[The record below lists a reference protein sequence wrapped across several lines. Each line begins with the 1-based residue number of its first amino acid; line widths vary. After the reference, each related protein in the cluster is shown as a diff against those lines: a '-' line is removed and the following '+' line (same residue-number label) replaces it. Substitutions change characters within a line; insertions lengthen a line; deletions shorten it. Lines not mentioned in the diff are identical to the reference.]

1 MKSTAKINANA
12 KQESPASALGG
23 VAADSP
29 EAGIAAE
36 LASSLRRLFAEIPD
50 APHRPSALATHLGV
64 NRVLISRTLGA
75 IALPNP
81 LDMLQRVPGPE
92 TLRGIVEAAVTKSAP
107 QTTAN
112 AAIDAIEQFS
122 RIIRDS
128 FGTRAALNAAIC
140 ANQPDMQ
147 RRLELDSRYRVFKGM
162 REHRGV
168 EAATWLS
175 TTFVAPN
182 HDNPAMLSATVLQ
195 GFIALRRL
203 RNDVPVNF
211 AFDAIGAVANA
222 HTDAVD
228 VPSSTL
234 SLEDLY
240 THKPAVLDVDT
251 IGGKMMYRLRQSG
264 LGKHALTDMLAMV
277 RVPEWRS
284 RFARPDRPL
293 VGPFAQPTAPVKLL
307 VFDLLAPAGTFTE
320 ESPLL
325 SVYAPSMR
333 GAANPNDSWRDIDRA
348 SVPETVEIYKPGEQ
362 SFEMPEIPNYRHM
375 LQRVAGEMRQ
385 DLDALQL
392 YRVRMAY
399 PVFGFQFV
407 ISLQLPPS
415 PAPIE

>member
-1 MKSTAKINANA
+1 MKSAAKINPNA
-12 KQESPASALGG
+12 KKG
-23 VAADSP
+23 SP
-29 EAGIAAE
+29 EATLAGVASDRPEVGIAAE
-36 LASSLRRLFAEIPD
+36 LAASLRRMFAEIPD
-50 APHRPSALATHLGV
+50 APRRPSALATHLGV
-64 NRVLISRTLGA
+64 SRVLISRTLGA

-92 TLRGIVEAAVTKSAP
+92 TLRGIVEAAVNKGAP
-107 QTTAN
+107 QTTAD

-162 REHRGV
+162 RELRGV

-175 TTFVAPN
+175 TTFVTRS
-182 HDNPAMLSATVLQ
+182 HDNPDMLSATVLQ

-203 RNDVPVNF
+203 RNDIPVNF

-240 THKPAVLDVDT
+240 TNKPAVLDVDNV
-251 IGGKMMYRLRQSG
+251 GGKMMYRLRQSG

-333 GAANPNDSWRDIDRA
+333 GAANPNDAWRDIDRA

-375 LQRVAGEMRQ
+375 LKRVAGEMRQ

-407 ISLQLPPS
+407 ISLHLPAG

>member
-1 MKSTAKINANA
+1 
-12 KQESPASALGG
+12 
-23 VAADSP
+23 V
-29 EAGIAAE
+29 
-36 LASSLRRLFAEIPD
+36 FAEIPD
-50 APHRPSALATHLGV
+50 APQRPSALAAHLGV
-64 NRVLISRTLGA
+64 SRVLISRTLGA
-75 IALPNP
+75 IALTNP
-81 LDMLQRVPGPE
+81 LDTLQRVPGPE
-92 TLRGIVEAAVTKSAP
+92 TLRGIVEAAVTQGVP
-107 QTTAN
+107 QPTAD

-128 FGTRAALNAAIC
+128 FGTRSALNAAIS

-162 REHRGV
+162 RELRGV

-175 TTFVAPN
+175 TTFVTRS
-182 HDNPAMLSATVLQ
+182 HDNPDMLSATVLQ

-203 RNDVPVNF
+203 RNDLPVTF

-240 THKPAVLDVDT
+240 TNKPAVLDVDNV
-251 IGGKMMYRLRQSG
+251 GGKMMYRLRRSG

-284 RFARPDRPL
+284 RFARPERPL
-293 VGPFAQPTAPVKLL
+293 GPFAQPTAPVKLL

-333 GAANPNDSWRDIDRA
+333 GAANPNDAWRDIDRA

-362 SFEMPEIPNYRHM
+362 SFEMPEIPNYRRM
-375 LQRVAGEMRQ
+375 LTRVAGEMRQ

-407 ISLQLPPS
+407 ISLHLPS
-415 PAPIE
+415 GPATIE

>member
-1 MKSTAKINANA
+1 LKSTAKITANT
-12 KQESPASALGG
+12 KQGSPTSALGG
-23 VAADSP
+23 VASDPA
-29 EAGIAAE
+29 EVGIAAE
-36 LASSLRRLFAEIPD
+36 LASSLRRLFVEIPD
-50 APHRPSALATHLGV
+50 APRRPSALATHLGV
-64 NRVLISRTLGA
+64 SRVLISRTLGA

-92 TLRGIVEAAVTKSAP
+92 TLRGIVEAAVTKGAP
-107 QTTAN
+107 QTTAD
-112 AAIDAIEQFS
+112 AAINAIEQFS

-162 REHRGV
+162 RELRGV

-251 IGGKMMYRLRQSG
+251 MGGKMMYRLRQSG

-333 GAANPNDSWRDIDRA
+333 GAANPNDAWRDIDRA
-348 SVPETVEIYKPGEQ
+348 SVPETVEIFKPGEQ
-362 SFEMPEIPNYRHM
+362 SFEMPEIPNYRQM
-375 LQRVAGEMRQ
+375 LARVAGEMRQ

-407 ISLQLPPS
+407 ISLHLPAG

>member
-1 MKSTAKINANA
+1 MKSAAKTNPNAQQGSRDSTLA
-12 KQESPASALGG
+12 G
-23 VAADSP
+23 VGSDRP
-29 EAGIAAE
+29 EVGIAAG

-162 REHRGV
+162 RELRGV

-333 GAANPNDSWRDIDRA
+333 GAANPNDAWRDIDRA
-348 SVPETVEIYKPGEQ
+348 SVPETVEIFKPGEQ

-407 ISLQLPPS
+407 ISLHLPAG

>member
-1 MKSTAKINANA
+1 MKSTAKINGNA
-12 KQESPASALGG
+12 KQESHASALSG

-50 APHRPSALATHLGV
+50 ARHRPSALATHLGV

-92 TLRGIVEAAVTKSAP
+92 TLRGIVEAAVTKGAP
-107 QTTAN
+107 QTTAD

-162 REHRGV
+162 RELRGV

-211 AFDAIGAVANA
+211 AFDSIGAVANA
-222 HTDAVD
+222 HTNAVD
-228 VPSSTL
+228 VPASTL

-251 IGGKMMYRLRQSG
+251 MGGKMMYRLRQSG

-333 GAANPNDSWRDIDRA
+333 GAANPNDAWRDIDRA

-407 ISLQLPPS
+407 ISLHLPPS

>member
-50 APHRPSALATHLGV
+50 VRRRPSALATHLGV
-64 NRVLISRTLGA
+64 SRVLISRTLGA

-92 TLRGIVEAAVTKSAP
+92 TLRGIVEAAVTKGAP
-107 QTTAN
+107 QTTAD

-162 REHRGV
+162 RELRGV

-211 AFDAIGAVANA
+211 AFDSIGAVANA
-222 HTDAVD
+222 HTNAVD
-228 VPSSTL
+228 VPASTL

-333 GAANPNDSWRDIDRA
+333 GAANPNDAWRDIDRA

-375 LQRVAGEMRQ
+375 LTRVAGEMRL

>member
-50 APHRPSALATHLGV
+50 VRRRPSALATHLGV
-64 NRVLISRTLGA
+64 SRVLISRTLGA

-92 TLRGIVEAAVTKSAP
+92 TLRGIVEAAVTKGAP
-107 QTTAN
+107 QTTAD

-162 REHRGV
+162 RELRGV

-211 AFDAIGAVANA
+211 AFDSIGAVANA
-222 HTDAVD
+222 HTNAVD
-228 VPSSTL
+228 VPASTL
-234 SLEDLY
+234 LLEDLY

-251 IGGKMMYRLRQSG
+251 MGGKMMYRLRQSG

-333 GAANPNDSWRDIDRA
+333 GAANPNDAWRDIDRA

-375 LQRVAGEMRQ
+375 LTRVAGEMRL

>member
-1 MKSTAKINANA
+1 M
-12 KQESPASALGG
+12 
-23 VAADSP
+23 AADSP

-50 APHRPSALATHLGV
+50 VRRRPSALATHLGV
-64 NRVLISRTLGA
+64 SRVLISRTLGA

-92 TLRGIVEAAVTKSAP
+92 TLRGIVEAAVTKGAP
-107 QTTAN
+107 QTTAD

-147 RRLELDSRYRVFKGM
+147 RRLELESRYRVFKGM
-162 REHRGV
+162 RELRGV

-211 AFDAIGAVANA
+211 AFDSIGAVANA
-222 HTDAVD
+222 HTNAVD
-228 VPSSTL
+228 VPASTL
-234 SLEDLY
+234 LLEDLY

-251 IGGKMMYRLRQSG
+251 MGGKMMYRLRQSG

-333 GAANPNDSWRDIDRA
+333 GAANPNDAWRDIDRA
-348 SVPETVEIYKPGEQ
+348 LVPETVEIYKPGEQ

-375 LQRVAGEMRQ
+375 LTRVAGEMRL

>member
-1 MKSTAKINANA
+1 MLKSTANNPRNGPLPTVAGNAETPEGVIA
-12 KQESPASALGG
+12 RAL
-23 VAADSP
+23 AT
-29 EAGIAAE
+29 
-36 LASSLRRLFAEIPD
+36 SLRRVFAEIPD
-50 APHRPSALATHLGV
+50 APQRPSALAAHLSV
-64 NRVLISRTLGA
+64 SRVLISRTLGA
-75 IALPNP
+75 IALTNP
-81 LDMLQRVPGPE
+81 LDTLQRVPGPE
-92 TLRGIVEAAVTKSAP
+92 TLRGIVEAAVTQGVP
-107 QTTAN
+107 QPTAD

-128 FGTRAALNAAIC
+128 FGTRSALNAAIS

-162 REHRGV
+162 RELRGV

-175 TTFVAPN
+175 TTFVTRS
-182 HDNPAMLSATVLQ
+182 HDNPDMLSATVLQ

-203 RNDVPVNF
+203 RNDIPVTF

-240 THKPAVLDVDT
+240 TNKPAVLDVDNV
-251 IGGKMMYRLRQSG
+251 GGKMMYRLRQSG

-277 RVPEWRS
+277 RVPAWRS
-284 RFARPDRPL
+284 RFARPERPL

-333 GAANPNDSWRDIDRA
+333 GAANPNDAWRDIDRA
-348 SVPETVEIYKPGEQ
+348 AVPETVEIYKPGEQ
-362 SFEMPEIPNYRHM
+362 SFEMPEIPNYRRM
-375 LQRVAGEMRQ
+375 LTRVAGEMRQ

-407 ISLQLPPS
+407 ISLHLPPG
-415 PAPIE
+415 PATIE

>member
-1 MKSTAKINANA
+1 MLKSTANNPRNGTLPTVAGNAETPEGVIA
-12 KQESPASALGG
+12 RAL
-23 VAADSP
+23 AT
-29 EAGIAAE
+29 
-36 LASSLRRLFAEIPD
+36 SLRRVFAEIPD
-50 APHRPSALATHLGV
+50 APQRPSALAAHLSV
-64 NRVLISRTLGA
+64 SRVLISRTLGA
-75 IALPNP
+75 IALTNP
-81 LDMLQRVPGPE
+81 LDTLQRVPGPE
-92 TLRGIVEAAVTKSAP
+92 TLRGIVEAAVTQGVP
-107 QTTAN
+107 QPTAD

-128 FGTRAALNAAIC
+128 FGTRSALNAAIS

-162 REHRGV
+162 RELRGV

-175 TTFVAPN
+175 TTFVTRS
-182 HDNPAMLSATVLQ
+182 HDNPDMLSATVLQ

-203 RNDVPVNF
+203 RNDIPVTF

-240 THKPAVLDVDT
+240 TNKPAVLDVDNV
-251 IGGKMMYRLRQSG
+251 GGKMMYRLRQSG

-277 RVPEWRS
+277 RVPAWRS
-284 RFARPDRPL
+284 RFARPERPL

-333 GAANPNDSWRDIDRA
+333 GAANPNDAWRDIDRA
-348 SVPETVEIYKPGEQ
+348 AVPETVEIYKPGEQ
-362 SFEMPEIPNYRHM
+362 SFEMPEIPNYRRM
-375 LQRVAGEMRQ
+375 LTRVAGEMRQ

-407 ISLQLPPS
+407 ISLHLPPG
-415 PAPIE
+415 PATIE

>member
-12 KQESPASALGG
+12 EQGSPASARGG
-23 VAADSP
+23 VASDSP

-36 LASSLRRLFAEIPD
+36 LAFSLRRLFAAIPD
-50 APHRPSALATHLGV
+50 VPHRPSALATHLGV
-64 NRVLISRTLGA
+64 SRVLISRTLGA

-92 TLRGIVEAAVTKSAP
+92 TLRGIVEAAVNKGAP
-107 QTTAN
+107 QATAD

-162 REHRGV
+162 RELRGV

-175 TTFVAPN
+175 TTFVTRS
-182 HDNPAMLSATVLQ
+182 HDNPDMLSATVLQ

-203 RNDVPVNF
+203 RNDIPVNF

-240 THKPAVLDVDT
+240 TNKPAVLDVDNV
-251 IGGKMMYRLRQSG
+251 GGKMMYRLRQSG

-284 RFARPDRPL
+284 RFTRPERPL

-333 GAANPNDSWRDIDRA
+333 GAANPNDAWRDIDRA
-348 SVPETVEIYKPGEQ
+348 SVPETVEIFKPGEQ
-362 SFEMPEIPNYRHM
+362 SFEMPEIPNYRQM
-375 LQRVAGEMRQ
+375 LTRVAGEMRQ

-407 ISLQLPPS
+407 ISLHLPPS
-415 PAPIE
+415 PATIE

>member
-1 MKSTAKINANA
+1 LKSTAKINANA

-50 APHRPSALATHLGV
+50 VRRRPSALATHLGV
-64 NRVLISRTLGA
+64 SRVLISRTLGA

-92 TLRGIVEAAVTKSAP
+92 TLRGIVEAAVTKGAP
-107 QTTAN
+107 QTTAD

-162 REHRGV
+162 RELRGV

-211 AFDAIGAVANA
+211 AFDSIGAVANA
-222 HTDAVD
+222 HTNAVD
-228 VPSSTL
+228 VPASTL

-333 GAANPNDSWRDIDRA
+333 GAANPNDAWRDIDRA

-375 LQRVAGEMRQ
+375 LTRVAGEMRL

>member
-1 MKSTAKINANA
+1 MAGNAGT
-12 KQESPASALGG
+12 PAGVIAGAL
-23 VAADSP
+23 AT
-29 EAGIAAE
+29 
-36 LASSLRRLFAEIPD
+36 SLRRLFAEIPD
-50 APHRPSALATHLGV
+50 APQRPSALAAHLSV
-64 NRVLISRTLGA
+64 SRVLISRTLGA
-75 IALPNP
+75 IALTNP
-81 LDMLQRVPGPE
+81 LDTLQRVPGPE
-92 TLRGIVEAAVTKSAP
+92 TLRGIVEAAVTQGVP
-107 QTTAN
+107 QPTAD

-128 FGTRAALNAAIC
+128 FGTRSALNAAIS

-162 REHRGV
+162 RELRGV

-175 TTFVAPN
+175 TTFVTRS
-182 HDNPAMLSATVLQ
+182 HDNPDMLSATVLQ

-203 RNDVPVNF
+203 RNDIPVTF

-240 THKPAVLDVDT
+240 TNKPAVLDVDNV
-251 IGGKMMYRLRQSG
+251 GGKMMYRLRQSG

-277 RVPEWRS
+277 RVPAWRS
-284 RFARPDRPL
+284 RFARPERPL

-333 GAANPNDSWRDIDRA
+333 GAANPNDAWRDIDRA
-348 SVPETVEIYKPGEQ
+348 AVPETVEIYKPGEQ
-362 SFEMPEIPNYRHM
+362 SFEMPEIPNYRRM
-375 LQRVAGEMRQ
+375 LTRVAGEMRQ

-407 ISLQLPPS
+407 ISLHLPPG
-415 PAPIE
+415 PATIE

>member
-1 MKSTAKINANA
+1 MKSTAKITANT
-12 KQESPASALGG
+12 KQGSPASALGG
-23 VAADSP
+23 VASDPA
-29 EAGIAAE
+29 EVGIAAE

-50 APHRPSALATHLGV
+50 APRRPSALATHLGV
-64 NRVLISRTLGA
+64 SRVLISRTLGA
-75 IALPNP
+75 IALTNP

-92 TLRGIVEAAVTKSAP
+92 TLRGIVEAAVTNGAP
-107 QTTAN
+107 QATAD
-112 AAIDAIEQFS
+112 AAINAIEQFS

-128 FGTRAALNAAIC
+128 FGTRAAFNAAIC

-162 REHRGV
+162 RELRGV

-175 TTFVAPN
+175 TTSNMAHFWQKLE
-182 HDNPAMLSATVLQ
+182 LSATVLQ

-251 IGGKMMYRLRQSG
+251 MGGKMMYRLRQSG

-307 VFDLLAPAGTFTE
+307 VFDLLAPAGTFTN

-333 GAANPNDSWRDIDRA
+333 GAANPNDAWRDIDRA

-375 LQRVAGEMRQ
+375 LTRVAGEMRQ

-407 ISLQLPPS
+407 ISLHLPAG